1 MTTTRKR
8 IHGALIAVS
17 LALPAASM
25 GRNEPAAAEPSPTSV
40 ERSSTALLSAADRK
54 FVSDAATGGLL
65 EVELGK
71 LAVQKAASE
80 AVRQFGQ
87 RMVDDHSQAAEQLK
101 QIAQAKAMTLPDSL
115 DAKQRKEVERLQKL
129 SGPQFDQAYMKLM
142 LEDHQQDIRVFRKE
156 VQQGSD
162 SDIKSFASAT
172 LPKLHDH
179 LALAQG
185 AAKTARAI
193 EHSKKPSA
201 ASAAEAQQAHDKA
214 RDRTAAQQARDRAT
228 GAANDEASARR
239 DPEATRDSTAPE
251 AQGNARQ

>member
-25 GRNEPAAAEPSPTSV
+25 GQNEPAAAEPSPTSV

-162 SDIKSFASAT
+162 SDIKSFAATT

-179 LALAQG
+179 LAMARDAVRTAKFTDPVRKQPAT
-185 AAKTARAI
+185 AAAPPDGGRTTGT
-193 EHSKKPSA
+193 EDSA
-201 ASAAEAQQAHDKA
+201 AA
-214 RDRTAAQQARDRAT
+214 RVQSR
-228 GAANDEASARR
+228 
-239 DPEATRDSTAPE
+239 
-251 AQGNARQ
+251 

>member
-1 MTTTRKR
+1 
-8 IHGALIAVS
+8 VS
-17 LALPAASM
+17 AP
-25 GRNEPAAAEPSPTSV
+25 
-40 ERSSTALLSAADRK
+40 DRK
-54 FVSDAATGGLL
+54 FVNEAATGGVL
-65 EVELGK
+65 EIELGK

-101 QIAQAKAMTLPDSL
+101 QITQAKGMTLPGSL
-115 DAKQRKEVERLQKL
+115 DAKQRKEIERLQKL

-156 VQQGSD
+156 AQQGSD
-162 SDIKSFASAT
+162 SDIRSFASAT

-193 EHSKKPSA
+193 EHSKKPPA
-201 ASAAEAQQAHDKA
+201 TSAAEAQQARRKTL
-214 RDRTAAQQARDRAT
+214 DRTEAQQARDKTT
-228 GAANDEASARR
+228 GAANEGAPVRP
-239 DPEATRDSTAPE
+239 DPEATRDSTVPD
-251 AQGNARQ
+251 AQGSARQ

>member
-1 MTTTRKR
+1 M
-8 IHGALIAVS
+8 AQ
-17 LALPAASM
+17 
-25 GRNEPAAAEPSPTSV
+25 NDPAAAQSLPGAT
-40 ERSSTALLSAADRK
+40 ERSSTAQLSAADRK
-54 FVSDAATGGLL
+54 FVYEAATGGLM

-71 LAVQKAASE
+71 LAVQRAASE

-87 RMVDDHSQAAEQLK
+87 RMVDDHSQGAEQLK
-101 QIAQAKAMTLPDSL
+101 QIAQAKALALPDSV
-115 DAKQRKEVERLQKL
+115 DAKQRKEIERLQKL

-156 VQQGSD
+156 AQQGSD

-201 ASAAEAQQAHDKA
+201 TGAAEALHARDKIEAQQAREK
-214 RDRTAAQQARDRAT
+214 TT
-228 GAANDEASARR
+228 GAVNDDSPVRR
-239 DPEATRDSTAPE
+239 DPEANRESTAPE
-251 AQGNARQ
+251 TQGKARQ